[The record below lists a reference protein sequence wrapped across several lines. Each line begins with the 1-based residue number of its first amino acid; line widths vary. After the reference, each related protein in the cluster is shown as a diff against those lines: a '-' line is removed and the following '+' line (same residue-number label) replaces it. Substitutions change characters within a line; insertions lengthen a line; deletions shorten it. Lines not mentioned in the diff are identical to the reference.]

1 MKRTTWLGLCLILVI
16 PAFGQ
21 FRGGGGSFHG
31 GGSRGGVGFRQPSNT
46 QRFGPA
52 RFISAP
58 NTSGFP
64 QLFGFPQLRTDQ
76 GIPPLGAIPPLGV
89 NTIPEGTPPRFGRQF
104 GFGFSDF
111 FGFPFA
117 FPAAI
122 DYAGY
127 GGTPNLVLLA
137 PYWVQQ
143 APPRP
148 PMVVKPSVHEYN
160 PAEGPTGQTFAIAM
174 RNGPVLPAL
183 LAWVDDGELNYL
195 DTERKQ
201 HQVLLDNVDRERT
214 LRMNR
219 EKNLELHLPE
229 PGER

>member
-1 MKRTTWLGLCLILVI
+1 MKRTAWLGLCLILAI
-16 PAFGQ
+16 PSFGQ

-31 GGSRGGVGFRQPSNT
+31 GGSRSGAGFKQPSNT

-52 RFISAP
+52 RFVFTQNPSR
-58 NTSGFP
+58 FP
-64 QLFGFPQLRTDQ
+64 QLFGSPQLRTDL
-76 GIPPLGAIPPLGV
+76 GIPPVGGIPPLGV
-89 NTIPEGTPPRFGRQF
+89 NGIPGGISPGTGRQF
-104 GFGFSDF
+104 GFGFSDA

-117 FPAAI
+117 FPAAV
-122 DYAGY
+122 DYGY
-127 GGTPNLVLLA
+127 GGTPNVVLLA

-160 PAEGPTGQTFAIAM
+160 PGDGPTGQTFSIAM
-174 RNGPVLPAL
+174 RNGTVIPAL
-183 LAWVDDGELNYL
+183 LAWVGDGDLNYL

-201 HQVLLDNVDRERT
+201 HQVLLDNVDRDKT
-214 LRMNR
+214 LQMNR